1 MRREFKLPQ
10 EDREFLDARGF
21 IWETIVS
28 GSEQWLVIHDFPVPA
43 GYNVDK
49 ATAAVLI
56 IAGYPDAPLDMV
68 YFLPHLARQDNRSMP
83 NLTPRVIDGKNFQQW
98 SRHRTG
104 ENPWRP
110 GDDCISTHLALVNH
124 FLKNE
129 LIRN

>member
-28 GSEQWLVIHDFPVPA
+28 GSEQWLVIQDFPVPV

-49 ATAAVLI
+49 ATAALLI

-68 YFLPHLARQDNRSMP
+68 YFLPHLARQNNRSIP

-110 GDDCISTHLALVNH
+110 GDDCISTHLALVTH

-129 LIRN
+129 LTRN